1 LVVQALKLLVKKNS
15 INLNYKNLDNNT
27 PLDIA
32 ATTEIKNI
40 LLRAGAIPE
49 EDFVVLSHTRQL
61 FRTMRT
67 TNIFKILPRHIRGD
81 DMTEAKRNTWLI
93 VATLIA
99 TAMYASILTPPGGV
113 YQISA
118 GDPNNLNITS
128 ANSTLSAFGS
138 PGTSV
143 LDPLTFY
150 AFSSLNMLS
159 FGVTII
165 AIVIMIPSGNG
176 IVSILVSL
184 SIALFTFSYMT
195 SLLWMIPEDVSAII
209 VLIIF
214 GFIFLPGIFIVI
226 YSCQTPN
233 ERSELRQSLRISN
246 GW

>member
-32 ATTEIKNI
+32 ATPEMKNI
-40 LLRAGAIPE
+40 LLSNGAIPE
-49 EDFVVLSHTRQL
+49 EDFVVLSLARQL

-67 TNIFKILPRHIRGD
+67 MNIFKILPRHIRGD
-81 DMTEAKRNTWLI
+81 DMTEEKRNTWLI

-99 TAMYASILTPPGGV
+99 TAMYASILTPNNSAPGGV

-128 ANSTLSAFGS
+128 SHSTFGY

-143 LDPLTFY
+143 LNPLAFY
-150 AFSSLNMLS
+150 AFLILNMLS

-184 SIALFTFSYMT
+184 SIALFTLSYMT
-195 SLLWMIPEDVSAII
+195 SLLWMIPEDVSFII

-214 GFIFLPGIFIVI
+214 SFISLPGMFIVI
-226 YSCQTPN
+226 QVK
-233 ERSELRQSLRISN
+233 LQVN
-246 GW
+246 GS

>member
-1 LVVQALKLLVKKNS
+1 
-15 INLNYKNLDNNT
+15 LNYKNLDNNT

-32 ATTEIKNI
+32 ATPEMKNI
-40 LLRAGAIPE
+40 LLSNGAIPE
-49 EDFVVLSHTRQL
+49 EDFVVLSLARQL

-67 TNIFKILPRHIRGD
+67 MNIFKILPRHIRGD

-165 AIVIMIPSGNG
+165 AIVITIPSGNG

>member
-1 LVVQALKLLVKKNS
+1 MHVQALKLRVKKNS

-81 DMTEAKRNTWLI
+81 DMTEEKRNTWLI

-128 ANSTLSAFGS
+128 SHSTFGY
-138 PGTSV
+138 PGTSWEWDSKHPGV
-143 LDPLTFY
+143 PFNSFVYLVIHDFFAMDDPGGFETGSTL
-150 AFSSLNMLS
+150 
-159 FGVTII
+159 FG
-165 AIVIMIPSGNG
+165 
-176 IVSILVSL
+176 L
-184 SIALFTFSYMT
+184 
-195 SLLWMIPEDVSAII
+195 
-209 VLIIF
+209 
-214 GFIFLPGIFIVI
+214 
-226 YSCQTPN
+226 
-233 ERSELRQSLRISN
+233 
-246 GW
+246 